1 MPGIGNTMVAEKP
14 ATVGVVC
21 VIGRVSGSRV
31 SLTSVASLSWAS
43 FSMLVW
49 LLIEFREVPQ
59 I

>member
-1 MPGIGNTMVAEKP
+1 MPGIGNMMVAEKP
-14 ATVGVVC
+14 ATVGEVC

-49 LLIEFREVPQ
+49 
-59 I
+59 